1 MTDHIQAVGDAADS
15 SDMRALQ
22 LRARALALLQEA
34 RELDGLRPFAVT
46 HRHEFGSSTYLLWA
60 ARTPQEHEAE
70 AALDADYEP
79 DREEL
84 AIEEDLTLEQ
94 LAGVAP
100 EARLP
105 NILESLQASVQMRD
119 KGG

>member
-1 MTDHIQAVGDAADS
+1 MTDNIKAVGDAADP
-15 SDMRALQ
+15 SDLRALQ

-46 HRHEFGSSTYLLWA
+46 HRHKFGSSTYLLWA
-60 ARTPQEHEAE
+60 ARTPQEHEA
-70 AALDADYEP
+70 AAGLDADYEP

-84 AIEEDLTLEQ
+84 AIEEGLTLEQ
-94 LAGVAP
+94 LAGVAL
-100 EARLP
+100 ESRLP
-105 NILESLQASVQMRD
+105 SILESLQAAVQMRE